1 VDFDSAKHYTG
12 SVMVEGRG
20 EVTQVEGNRYAA
32 CTSPQD

>member
-12 SVMVEGRG
+12 SVTTEGRG
-20 EVTQVEGNRYAA
+20 EVMQVEGERLAA